1 MNETED
7 FEFLRDLLAH
17 IPDVEKTPKKTKKRK
32 SKKSD
37 PFIVLNN
44 AKKPKRRSRAS
55 KKLDFKYMDAVDA
68 VDVDEGFPNA
78 LQPNPQDELVK
89 RGFVVESL
97 LSDEKGPRQD
107 DVGADC
113 ETKTSQTRRKANVI
127 ECIMKDNLENRF
139 KRVKNN

>member
-1 MNETED
+1 M
-7 FEFLRDLLAH
+7 
-17 IPDVEKTPKKTKKRK
+17 KKRK

-55 KKLDFKYMDAVDA
+55 QKLDFKFMDA
-68 VDVDEGFPNA
+68 VDVDTGYPDT
-78 LQPNPQDELVK
+78 LQPNPEDVLIK

-97 LSDEKGPRQD
+97 LSDEKGPMKD
-107 DVGADC
+107 GVGADG
-113 ETKTSQTRRKANVI
+113 ETKPIQMRRKTNEI
-127 ECIMKDNLENRF
+127 EYILKDNLENRF